1 MTNDN
6 LKKRNITRVLRKNI
20 LHFFALILV
29 KLKITEE
36 FKEKL

>member
-1 MTNDN
+1 MTT
-6 LKKRNITRVLRKNI
+6 LKNATLKRVIRKI
-20 LHFFALILV
+20 FLHFFALILV